1 MKKFNKAIKILLIT
15 NGLIL
20 VAGAM
25 IGPIYALFVEEIG
38 GSLLDASYAFG
49 VFAFVAGIVTLISGN
64 YADKI
69 KENELILVAG
79 YGFMGIGFFGY
90 IFVNSIFLLLIVQA
104 VIGLGEAV
112 YGPAFDAIYSKH
124 LDKNRAG
131 REWGAWE
138 AMNYFTAAF
147 GAVAGGILVTLF
159 GFNIIFIV
167 MGLLC
172 FVSAIYILFLPRIV
186 L

>member
-1 MKKFNKAIKILLIT
+1 LKKFNKAIRILLVT
-15 NGLIL
+15 NGLTL

-25 IGPIYALFVEEIG
+25 LGPIYALFVEEIG

-64 YADKI
+64 YADRI

-79 YGFMGIGFFGY
+79 YAIMGIGFLGY
-90 IFVNSIFLLLIVQA
+90 IFVNSIFLLLVVQA
-104 VIGLGEAV
+104 IIGLGEAI
-112 YGPAFDAIYSKH
+112 YGPAFDVIYSKH
-124 LDKNRAG
+124 LDRGKAG

-138 AMNYFTAAF
+138 AINYFTASF
-147 GAVAGGILVTLF
+147 GAVAGGVIVTLF
-159 GFNIIFIV
+159 GFNVIFVV

-172 FVSAIYILFLPRIV
+172 FVSAIYILLLPRIV